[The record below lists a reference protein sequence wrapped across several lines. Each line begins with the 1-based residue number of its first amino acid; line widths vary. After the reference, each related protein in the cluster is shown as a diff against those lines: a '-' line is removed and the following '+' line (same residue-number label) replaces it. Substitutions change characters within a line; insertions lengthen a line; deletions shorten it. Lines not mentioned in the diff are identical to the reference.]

1 MIIGIGIDVMEVA
14 RMQRTIERYGE
25 QFLNHVFSSQEQED
39 APKGAGKPSYYA
51 GRWAAKEAVAKA
63 LGTGIGKHCGWTD
76 VRVRRGSLGKPQIE
90 LVGAAAE
97 TSGRLGASCIHI
109 SISHERHLA
118 CASAVIE
125 TLP

>member
-1 MIIGIGIDVMEVA
+1 MIIGLGIDIIEVS

-25 QFLNHVFSSQEQED
+25 HFLDHVFSVEEQEA

-51 GRWAAKEAVAKA
+51 GRWAAKEAVSKA
-63 LGTGIGKHCGWTD
+63 LGTGIGRDCGWTD
-76 VRVRRGSLGKPQIE
+76 VRVMRDGLGKPQVE
-90 LVGAAAE
+90 LVGSAAE
-97 TSGRLGASCIHI
+97 TSKRLGAGSIHI

-125 TLP
+125 GLS

>member
-1 MIIGIGIDVMEVA
+1 MIIGLGIDVMEVA
-14 RMQRTIERYGE
+14 RMQRTIERYDE
-25 QFLNHVFSSQEQED
+25 QFLNHVFSSEEQND
-39 APKGAGKPSYYA
+39 APTGAGRPSYYA

-76 VRVRRGSLGKPQIE
+76 VRVRRDSLGKPQVE

-97 TSGRLGASCIHI
+97 TSARLGADSIHI

-125 TLP
+125 RSP